1 MRIAPGLAFLIP
13 VSIWGQQTVSQM
25 RVWVVGDSFR
35 IDATTGRAFEANSL
49 VFPDA
54 PGGNY
59 RETSLL
65 WDGARNRISV
75 KAARN
80 EIVSFQVIVERA
92 GGAPLTGVDVKAG
105 DLSGPGGARLPHD
118 SVELFKEWYVNI
130 TRRSAQDYS
139 LGTGW
144 YPDALI
150 PCTHWTGRLF
160 PKSYILPFAVPDLL
174 NNIGP
179 EQRNQAVWVDI
190 YVPKDRRAA
199 PPGTYESNITVS
211 TDTGDQVS
219 LSLSLSVWDFALP
232 EETHLAGNIHT
243 DTEIHNLAPELEL
256 KYYQMIRRHRL
267 AMGVL

>member
-65 WDGARNRISV
+65 WDGARKRISV

-80 EIVSFQVIVERA
+80 EIVSFQVIVERTA
-92 GGAPLTGVDVKAG
+92 ASPLTGVDVKVG
-105 DLSGPGGARLPHD
+105 DLAGPGRVRLPHD

-160 PKSYILPFAVPDLL
+160 PLFCLL
-174 NNIGP
+174 LFPIC
-179 EQRNQAVWVDI
+179 
-190 YVPKDRRAA
+190 
-199 PPGTYESNITVS
+199 
-211 TDTGDQVS
+211 
-219 LSLSLSVWDFALP
+219 
-232 EETHLAGNIHT
+232 
-243 DTEIHNLAPELEL
+243 
-256 KYYQMIRRHRL
+256 
-267 AMGVL
+267 